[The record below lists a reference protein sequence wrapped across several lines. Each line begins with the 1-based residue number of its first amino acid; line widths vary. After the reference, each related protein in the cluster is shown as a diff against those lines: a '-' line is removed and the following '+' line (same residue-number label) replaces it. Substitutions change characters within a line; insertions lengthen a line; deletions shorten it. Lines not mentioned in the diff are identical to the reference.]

1 MYIYIHIPFCS
12 NICRYCDFPKLLYD
26 KNFVDK
32 YLDVLEKEISSR
44 YKGEVVK
51 SIYIGGGTPTS
62 LDCLELEKLMN
73 ITKIFN
79 RDEDFEFT
87 VESNVDGL
95 DKDKLVLM
103 KDYGVNRIS
112 LGVQSL
118 NNNTLI
124 ELNRKHTKE
133 MVIDVVEVIKRVG
146 ISNISIDYI
155 YGVNDN
161 IEEIKEDMKTFL
173 ELDIPHISCYSLIIE
188 NNTVFGINKRKYI
201 DEEIEYEMYSY
212 ISKFL
217 SSNGY
222 NHYEISNYGIVGYQS
237 LHNLNYWNNGFY
249 YGFGMGSVSYLDGV
263 RISNTKNLSKYLL
276 GEYVDSSI
284 IEDKDMM
291 ISNTII
297 LGLRKIDGIKISDFN
312 KRFNLNILDLYNI
325 SELIAEGKL
334 VLDKDNLFIAD
345 KYFYMANEILI
356 NFV

>member
-1 MYIYIHIPFCS
+1 MNSFISSI
-12 NICRYCDFPKLLYD
+12 
-26 KNFVDK
+26 
-32 YLDVLEKEISSR
+32 LEK
-44 YKGEVVK
+44 
-51 SIYIGGGTPTS
+51 
-62 LDCLELEKLMN
+62 C
-73 ITKIFN
+73 TKH
-79 RDEDFEFT
+79 
-87 VESNVDGL
+87 VCP
-95 DKDKLVLM
+95 VL
-103 KDYGVNRIS
+103 S
-112 LGVQSL
+112 
-118 NNNTLI
+118 
-124 ELNRKHTKE
+124 
-133 MVIDVVEVIKRVG
+133 
-146 ISNISIDYI
+146 
-155 YGVNDN
+155 
-161 IEEIKEDMKTFL
+161 
-173 ELDIPHISCYSLIIE
+173 
-188 NNTVFGINKRKYI
+188 
-201 DEEIEYEMYSY
+201 IEYLSPY